1 MRTISTQPPVSLR
14 FITTRVVVSELC
26 RTCTNHF
33 SRNYGQGCSFQEKYS
48 CTTRAVFEPSR
59 AELGTVGF
67 GSNTLLRSSNS
78 ARARV
83 EFEINVRIRLVKNL
97 AKFELGSNSVR
108 FTSRDFNRARAAR
121 ARLDFYIIF
130 YFQKKINIKF
140 QYLI

>member
-1 MRTISTQPPVSLR
+1 MAAQSKGVDILYQPQKLDEFGSHKIMSTFQIFSKISGVHLG
-14 FITTRVVVSELC
+14 L
-26 RTCTNHF
+26 
-33 SRNYGQGCSFQEKYS
+33 YS
-48 CTTRAVFEPSR
+48 SR

-121 ARLDFYIIF
+121 ARLEF
-130 YFQKKINIKF
+130 
-140 QYLI
+140 L